1 MNFVEKRIIS
11 DGKIGE
17 GDVLK
22 VDGFLNHQVDVE
34 FLNEIGREFY
44 KIYSD
49 CGVNKIITIEASGI
63 GIACITAQFFS
74 VPVVFAKKAKTVN
87 IYGDVYTARAESYTR
102 SGEYDIIMSK
112 EFIHKGDR
120 VLIIDDFLAKGNALK
135 ALIKLAGDAG
145 AEIAGVGIVIEKVYQ
160 GGGDYVRGL
169 GIKLTSLARI
179 SSMSIGQGIQF
190 CK

>member
-22 VDGFLNHQVDVE
+22 VDGFLNHQVDVS

-63 GIACITAQFFS
+63 GIACITAQFFN

-87 IYGDVYTARAESYTR
+87 IYGDVYKAKAESYTHK
-102 SGEYDIIMSK
+102 GAYDIIMSK

-135 ALIKLAGDAG
+135 ALIKLVEDAN
-145 AEIAGVGIVIEKVYQ
+145 AEIAGVGIVIEKAYQ
-160 GGGDYVRGL
+160 GGGEYVRSL
-169 GIKLTSLARI
+169 GIKVESLARI
-179 SSMSIGQGIQF
+179 AAMSINEGIVF
-190 CK
+190 C